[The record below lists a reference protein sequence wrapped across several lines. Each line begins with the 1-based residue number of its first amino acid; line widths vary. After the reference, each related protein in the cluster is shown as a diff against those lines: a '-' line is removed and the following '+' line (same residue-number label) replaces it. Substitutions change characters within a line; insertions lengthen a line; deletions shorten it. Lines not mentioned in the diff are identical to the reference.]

1 MTELLYALVSF
12 AARIHDKIMLVN
24 DYGGYGYSDKT
35 LHFLVMGAVGMGI
48 LLIIYPLFKL
58 LSKNHVLVIAF
69 IYVITVMVVLTFAI
83 EIGQGYTGTGA
94 MEMED
99 VVAGLAGFLYMFA
112 IFAVARAVILGIYH
126 AITGR
131 NRKRDRDKRQY

>member
-1 MTELLYALVSF
+1 MTELLYSIVSF
-12 AARIHDKIMLVN
+12 VARIHDKIMLIN
-24 DYGGYGYSDKT
+24 DYGGYGYSDKS
-35 LHFLVMGAVGMGI
+35 LHFLVMGAVGMAI
-48 LLIIYPLFKL
+48 LLVVYPLFKL

-99 VVAGLAGFLYMFA
+99 VVAGLAGFLYMFV
-112 IFAVARAVILGIYH
+112 IFAIIRAIILAIYRL
-126 AITGR
+126 ITG
-131 NRKRDRDKRQY
+131 KRRTDKRREY

>member
-1 MTELLYALVSF
+1 MTRLLYAIVSL
-12 AARIHDKIMLVN
+12 AARIHDKILMIN
-24 DYGGYGYSDKT
+24 DDGGYYYSDKT
-35 LHFLVMGAVGMGI
+35 LHFLVMGAVGMAI
-48 LLIIYPLFKL
+48 LFVIYPLFKL

-99 VVAGLAGFLYMFA
+99 VVAGLAGFLYMFV
-112 IFAVARAVILGIYH
+112 IFAIIRAIVLAIYRL
-126 AITGR
+126 ITGK
-131 NRKRDRDKRQY
+131 NKKSKDKY

>member
-1 MTELLYALVSF
+1 
-12 AARIHDKIMLVN
+12 MLIN
-24 DYGGYGYSDKT
+24 DYGGYGYSDKS
-35 LHFLVMGAVGMGI
+35 LHFLVMGAVGMAI
-48 LLIIYPLFKL
+48 LLVVYPLFKL

-99 VVAGLAGFLYMFA
+99 VVAGLAGFLYMFV
-112 IFAVARAVILGIYH
+112 IFAIIRAIILAIYRL
-126 AITGR
+126 ITG
-131 NRKRDRDKRQY
+131 KRRTDKRREY